1 MLVVMLAFP
10 NLALKEYK
18 PPLTPPR
25 DWIATIPSWPE
36 TFKYRPMKET
46 ALELSKELR
55 DPRGRYRV
63 EVVIALTHC
72 RVPNVS
78 DRWWDVSPCRRGDRG
93 SGSGGWVGCLGRG
106 SGSGAGSGSKFGEK
120 GWEEGCE
127 EKSRG
132 EYLREESSAGE
143 RASPRILTGSQ
154 EVVCFGE
161 VVR

>member
-93 SGSGGWVGCLGRG
+93 LGRVAGSGVWVGGLGRG
-106 SGSGAGSGSKFGEK
+106 LGRGASLGRKVGRK
-120 GWEEGCE
+120 
-127 EKSRG
+127 
-132 EYLREESSAGE
+132 
-143 RASPRILTGSQ
+143 
-154 EVVCFGE
+154 
-161 VVR
+161 VVRRRVGENICGRSHRLARELVRGS